1 MKQNSEDN
9 SQQGI
14 PASKPG
20 RLVFASNNAHK
31 LREIRSILGSS
42 WEVLSLEDIGCHEE
56 LPETSDTIAGNALQK
71 ASRVHELFG
80 CTCFAD
86 DTGLMVDALG
96 GAPGVYTARYAG
108 EACSPDDNIAL
119 MLRNM
124 AGESN
129 RAARFAT
136 VIALIDDDG
145 EHLFEGEVKGSIA
158 YRRHGDGG
166 FGYDPIFIPDETGIS
181 FAEMSPE
188 DKNRISHRGRAT
200 RRLAA
205 YLLGE
210 KK

>member
-1 MKQNSEDN
+1 
-9 SQQGI
+9 
-14 PASKPG
+14 
-20 RLVFASNNAHK
+20 
-31 LREIRSILGSS
+31 
-42 WEVLSLEDIGCHEE
+42 
-56 LPETSDTIAGNALQK
+56 
-71 ASRVHELFG
+71 
-80 CTCFAD
+80 
-86 DTGLMVDALG
+86 
-96 GAPGVYTARYAG
+96 
-108 EACSPDDNIAL
+108 

-124 AGESN
+124 AGEST